1 MPGMLVVPGTVSER
15 TFVGERWDY
24 GLRLSSGG
32 ADLRAAGPPEEDFAT
47 GSEVWIVIP
56 ESAIVLVEDAPMME
70 AAE

>member
-32 ADLRAAGPPEEDFAT
+32 LICVRLARQSKILPRAVKS
-47 GSEVWIVIP
+47 GS
-56 ESAIVLVEDAPMME
+56 
-70 AAE
+70 